1 MVHFKEIFKSW
12 LLRLAQALEAR
23 VAAMDPNTRGVVLG
37 LLVIIIAC
45 GAFMPAVMFGRNKIF
60 FSWRQEIQSFARG

>member
-45 GAFMPAVMFGRNKIF
+45 GAIYAGGYVWSK
-60 FSWRQEIQSFARG
+60 